1 MDVHQVH
8 PIRIDNNRFDPYPY
22 PVNGV
27 PKMKRPRS
35 GLLLSSDPLWLLGD
49 EHGRWAGM
57 IRMRSRSFKSLGSG
71 AGTPIAGWFFMDNS
85 IKMGDPGVPLF

>member
-49 EHGRWAGM
+49 EHGRWAE
-57 IRMRSRSFKSLGSG
+57 LG
-71 AGTPIAGWFFMDNS
+71 
-85 IKMGDPGVPLF
+85 